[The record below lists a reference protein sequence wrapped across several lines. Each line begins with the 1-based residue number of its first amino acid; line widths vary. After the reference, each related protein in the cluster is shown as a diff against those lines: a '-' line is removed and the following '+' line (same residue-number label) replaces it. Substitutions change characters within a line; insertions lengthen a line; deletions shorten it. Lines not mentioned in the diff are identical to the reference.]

1 MPTPTPTA
9 TPTPTPTPEID
20 EFAVFKTVGNI
31 VTFGSYEQDNNL
43 DNGPEPIEWIVL
55 EIQDGKCLLI
65 SRYALDS
72 VQYNENETKVSWE
85 NSTLREWL
93 NNDFYL
99 NAFDLFEQEMIP
111 FSEVENSGSAASGIS
126 EGNITKDR
134 IFLLSY
140 DEAKKFF
147 STPENRS
154 CLPTPYAAARC
165 KPSPWD
171 LAQHGVSGS
180 EDSCW
185 WWLRSFYW
193 TAEWVNRTEGLC
205 VNEKGSM
212 SRNRV
217 NAIGGGIRPVI
228 WVEPDAAEM
237 AYTKA
242 EYKRTSESLKEL
254 GNIVSFGHYE
264 QDNNLDNGPE
274 PIEWIVLDVQE
285 EKSLLISKYAL
296 ESRWF
301 ATREG
306 ARWDNS
312 FIRDWLNSAFLH
324 NAFAPEERAA
334 IVLSD
339 INNGYE
345 EGGQGA
351 YQGHSTKD
359 KVFFLSYAEAW
370 RYFPTEES
378 RLCLPTAGA
387 VQFTTVNHENCGWWL
402 RSAYAKKS
410 HIQGGYVTS
419 EGVLGYSSAGEIG
432 VRPAIW
438 VWNKPEKLEELAQ
451 ENLLEEETLTTG
463 SSVFFGQYEQ
473 DGNQLNGK
481 EPIEWK
487 VINIDDNRCQL
498 ISKYILSQK
507 NYEEHRFEE
516 IEWNSSSLCEWL
528 NGTFFEEA
536 FNEEQAENI
545 LTLSNDDGSSRQIR
559 VTLLDQTEYN
569 KILLYSPDRICDS
582 SRVGASNGK
591 LGGLVGNGGIWWLQT
606 LDLRKGHNAFCV
618 NGSGMLTS
626 QHIGVGAGV
635 RPVIWVDLNSAV
647 FIP

>member
-1 MPTPTPTA
+1 MP
-9 TPTPTPTPEID
+9 
-20 EFAVFKTVGNI
+20 
-31 VTFGSYEQDNNL
+31 GSA
-43 DNGPEPIEWIVL
+43 
-55 EIQDGKCLLI
+55 
-65 SRYALDS
+65 AL
-72 VQYNENETKVSWE
+72 VE
-85 NSTLREWL
+85 NSTNKVL
-93 NNDFYL
+93 
-99 NAFDLFEQEMIP
+99 
-111 FSEVENSGSAASGIS
+111 
-126 EGNITKDR
+126 
-134 IFLLSY
+134 LLSY
-140 DEAKKFF
+140 TDAKELLR
-147 STPENRS
+147 TENDRL
-154 CLPTPYAAARC
+154 CQATEYAI
-165 KPSPWD
+165 K
-171 LAQHGVSGS
+171 QGS
-180 EDSCW
+180 YITKEGYCY
-185 WWLRSFYW
+185 WWLR
-193 TAEWVNRTEGLC
+193 TEGSFHKNPAANI
-205 VNEKGSM
+205 VMEGSLGH
-212 SRNRV
+212 SSYVENNNSV
-217 NAIGGGIRPVI
+217 RPAI
-228 WVEPDAAEM
+228 WVDN
-237 AYTKA
+237 TGL
-242 EYKRTSESLKEL
+242 RSI
-254 GNIVSFGHYE
+254 GNTITFGHYE
-264 QDNNLDNGPE
+264 QDNNPDNGSE
-274 PIEWIVLDVQE
+274 PIEWIVLDAQDG
-285 EKSLLISKYAL
+285 KSLLLSKYAL

-324 NAFAPEERAA
+324 NAYAPEERAA

-351 YQGHSTKD
+351 YQGYSTKD
-359 KVFFLSYAEAW
+359 KVFLLSYAEAW
-370 RYFPTEES
+370 RYFPEEKD
-378 RLCLPTAGA
+378 RLCIPTAGA
-387 VQFTTVNHENCGWWL
+387 AQFTTVNHENCGWWL

-410 HIQGGYVTS
+410 HVQGGYVTP
-419 EGVLGYSSAGEIG
+419 EGVLDYSSAGEIG

-438 VWNKPEKLEELAQ
+438 VWNEPEKLEELAQ
-451 ENLLEEETLTTG
+451 EKLPEEETLTTG

-507 NYEEHRFEE
+507 NYEEHHFEE
-516 IEWNSSSLCEWL
+516 IDWNSSSLCEWL

-536 FNEEQAENI
+536 FNEEQSESI
-545 LTLSNDDGSSRQIR
+545 LTLSNDDGSPRQIK

-569 KILLYSPDRICDS
+569 KTLLYSPDRICDS

-618 NGSGMLTS
+618 NGSGTLTS

-635 RPVIWVDLNSAV
+635 RPVIWVDLNSAA